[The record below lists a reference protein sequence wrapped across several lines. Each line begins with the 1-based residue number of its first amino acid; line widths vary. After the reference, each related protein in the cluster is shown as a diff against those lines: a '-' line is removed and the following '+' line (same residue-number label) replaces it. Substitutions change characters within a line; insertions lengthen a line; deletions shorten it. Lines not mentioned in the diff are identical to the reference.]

1 MPSLYYE
8 MKQKSK
14 WQPVQINVLLRLFP
28 VNNVN
33 KKSKGKQKETTTKN
47 IRKIKFVIRMSLYH
61 TE

>member
-14 WQPVQINVLLRLFP
+14 WQPVQINVLLCLFP

-33 KKSKGKQKETTTKN
+33 KKSKGNKRKQQQ
-47 IRKIKFVIRMSLYH
+47 KI
-61 TE
+61 